1 MNKAFNSGLACSFR
15 SKAMTIRAGSM
26 AAGRQGT
33 GAAAR
38 SLHPDPKAGGS
49 KTRLD
54 LVLTFETFKHTPRDI
69 TL

>member
-1 MNKAFNSGLACSFR
+1 M
-15 SKAMTIRAGSM
+15 MVGSV
-26 AAGRQGT
+26 AAGRQTGNKQAGRHDA

-54 LVLTFETFKHTPRDI
+54 LVLTFETFKHTPRAI